1 MPKHKDALNEGNL
14 QKSMR
19 LSALGLASFVPYL
32 GGPLGVALGEY
43 FEQASTRRIQAL
55 FDDVFTRLDTLE
67 SFRNSVAEGS
77 LSGNEKFM
85 TVLLDAVKTCERT
98 TSASKFESLR
108 NAILN
113 SWVSTEPVDLQLI
126 FVRYV
131 EELTPSHLQLLT
143 LLNGPTEFFTKNG
156 LEWPNIYMGAKTQLV
171 TAAMPSWGQEF
182 TNQLSLDLQQRGLI
196 GNSSL
201 GAMTTAVSIAT
212 PSTTKYGVD
221 FLKFI
226 AEPEPT

>member
-1 MPKHKDALNEGNL
+1 MAEA
-14 QKSMR
+14 Q
-19 LSALGLASFVPYL
+19 SALGEGKLQQSLRLTALVLASFVPYL
-32 GGPLGVALGEY
+32 GGPLGVALGEF
-43 FEQASTRRIQAL
+43 FEQASTRRIQTL
-55 FDDVFTRLDTLE
+55 FDDVFSRLATVE
-67 SFRNSVAEGS
+67 SFKSSLEEGS
-77 LSGNEKFM
+77 LSGNENFM

-108 NAILN
+108 NAIIN

-126 FVRYV
+126 FLRYV

-143 LLNGPTEFFTKNG
+143 LLNDPRDYFTRNG

-171 TAAMPSWGQEF
+171 SAAMPSWGQEF

-196 GNSSL
+196 GNASL
-201 GAMTTAVSIAT
+201 GAMTTAASIAT
-212 PSTTKYGVD
+212 PSTTKYGLD

-226 AEPEPT
+226 SEPKPA

>member
-1 MPKHKDALNEGNL
+1 MPETQGALNEGKL
-14 QKSMR
+14 QQSVR
-19 LSALGLASFVPYL
+19 LTALGLASLVPYL
-32 GGPLGVALGEY
+32 GGPLGVALGEF
-43 FEQASTRRIQAL
+43 FERASTRRIQAL
-55 FDDVFTRLDTLE
+55 FDDVFSRLATLE
-67 SFRNSVAEGS
+67 SFENSLAKGA
-77 LSGNEKFM
+77 LSDNETFM

-98 TSASKFESLR
+98 TSASKFEALR

-143 LLNGPTEFFTKNG
+143 LLNDPIGFFTTNG
-156 LEWPNIYMGAKTQLV
+156 IEWPNIYMGAKTQLV
-171 TAAMPSWGQEF
+171 AAAMPSWGQEF

-201 GAMTTAVSIAT
+201 GAMTTGASIAT
-212 PSTTKYGVD
+212 PSTTKYGAQ

-226 AEPEPT
+226 SEPEPT

>member
-1 MPKHKDALNEGNL
+1 MPETQGALIEGKL
-14 QKSMR
+14 QQSVR
-19 LSALGLASFVPYL
+19 LTALGLASLVPYL
-32 GGPLGVALGEY
+32 GGPLGVALGEF
-43 FEQASTRRIQAL
+43 FERASTRRIEAL
-55 FDDVFTRLDTLE
+55 FDDVFSRLATLE
-67 SFRNSVAEGS
+67 SFENSLAKGA
-77 LSGNEKFM
+77 LSDNETFM

-98 TSASKFESLR
+98 TSAAKFEALR

-143 LLNGPTEFFTKNG
+143 LLNDPSGFFSTNG
-156 LEWPNIYMGAKTQLV
+156 IEWPNIYMGAKTQLV
-171 TAAMPSWGQEF
+171 AAAMPSWGQEF
-182 TNQLSLDLQQRGLI
+182 TNQLCLDLQQRGLI

-201 GAMTTAVSIAT
+201 GAMTTAASLAT
-212 PSTTKYGVD
+212 PSTTKYGAQ

-226 AEPEPT
+226 SEPEPT